1 MRTERQRRG
10 GQLSTLLVVPRSMFP
25 WLQVADTVLGYH
37 QPDHAGTVNPRRLV
51 EAQLRITQ
59 NLGCH
64 VFR

>member
-1 MRTERQRRG
+1 MRTERWTVINTVG
-10 GQLSTLLVVPRSMFP
+10 CARSMFP

-51 EAQLRITQ
+51 EAQLRIAH

>member
-1 MRTERQRRG
+1 M
-10 GQLSTLLVVPRSMFP
+10 VVPRTMFP
-25 WLQVADTVLGYH
+25 WLEVADTVLGYH

-51 EAQLRITQ
+51 EAQLRIAQ